1 MKDNKIKESKNNEK
15 EENKN
20 WVPIGM
26 CIGLCMGT
34 AIGAATNNIALW
46 LPIGLCLGLSLG
58 AAFSESKDKKDK

>member
-20 WVPIGM
+20 WLPIGM

-34 AIGAATNNIALW
+34 AIGAA
-46 LPIGLCLGLSLG
+46 
-58 AAFSESKDKKDK
+58 FSESKDKKD